1 MDYDKILCLDAGK
14 VVRLATL
21 SLASIGF
28 AKRLTT
34 SLALFLQIEFD
45 TPAKL
50 IKAGGQFAD
59 MVANSP
65 DADEL
70 RELAAGQH

>member
-14 VVRLATL
+14 VVSSRPFSAASLLAT
-21 SLASIGF
+21 
-28 AKRLTT
+28 RLTPH
-34 SLALFLQIEFD
+34 LAGSQIEFD
-45 TPAKL
+45 TPGNL
-50 IKAGGQFAD
+50 ISAGGQFAD

-70 RELAAGQH
+70 KQLATGQH